1 MDKKEVAAILNDI
14 GTALELKGEN
24 PFKVRSYYNAAR
36 NIETIGEDINP
47 LAKEDRL
54 REIPGVGESIAEKIK
69 ELLATGK
76 MKYYEDLQ
84 KELPEGLFEMLRIP
98 GMGPKKIKAIWDELG
113 ITDVAALE
121 YACHENR
128 IAALPHFGE
137 RSQEKILEGIA
148 FIKKAQGR
156 YISSEI
162 REQAES
168 LENALKKDKNIIR
181 ISIAGSIRRRCETSK
196 DIDIVVSSKKPEEV
210 GEKFAAL
217 PQVATVTAQGE
228 TKVSVILKS
237 NVAADLR
244 IVDDRQFP
252 YALHHFTGSK
262 EHNVAMRGRAEKKFS
277 MKMNEYGLF
286 AVGKGKGGE
295 DKLIPCKDEA
305 EIFQKLGLAYIE
317 PELRENMGE
326 IEAAEKGKLPKLI
339 EEKDVRGVIHV
350 HTDYSDGLGSIK
362 EFTDAC
368 IKMGYEYMAV
378 ADHSATATYA
388 NGVDEKRLKKQHG
401 EIDALN
407 KKLKG
412 FKIFKSTEV
421 DILSD
426 GSLDYSKDALK
437 TFDFVIA
444 AVHAR
449 MPNKELEMTKAV
461 IKALENPYTSMLG
474 HPTGRLLLAREPFK
488 INIEKVIDACA
499 ANGVVIEINA
509 NPQRL
514 DLDWR
519 YVKRALEKDVKF
531 CICPDAHRI
540 NDINDIKYGVAAA
553 RKGWATKAD
562 VVNCLPAAKFLAAL
576 KRN

>member
-36 NIETIGEDINP
+36 NIETIGEDISL
-47 LAKEDRL
+47 LAREDRL
-54 REIPGVGESIAEKIK
+54 KDIPGVGESISEKIK
-69 ELLATGK
+69 ELVTTGR
-76 MKYYEDLQ
+76 MKYYEDLE

-98 GMGPKKIKAIWDELG
+98 GLGPKKIKALWDELG
-113 ITDVAALE
+113 ITNLAALE

-148 FIKKAQGR
+148 FVKKAQGR

-162 REQAES
+162 RAQAEA
-168 LENALKKDKNIIR
+168 LYDALKKDKNAIR

-196 DIDIVVSSKKPEEV
+196 DIDILVSSKKPEET
-210 GEKFAAL
+210 GKKFASL
-217 PQVATVTAQGE
+217 PQVATITAQGE
-228 TKVSVILKS
+228 TKVSVILKT
-237 NVAADLR
+237 NVASDLR
-244 IVDDRQFP
+244 IVDDKQFP

-262 EHNVAMRGRAEKKFS
+262 EHNVAMRGRAEKKFG

-295 DKLIPCKDEA
+295 DKLIPCKDET
-305 EIFQKLGLAYIE
+305 EIFRKLGLAYIE

-339 EEKDVRGVIHV
+339 EGKDVRGVIHV
-350 HTDYSDGLGSIK
+350 HTEHSDGLGTIK
-362 EFTDAC
+362 EIAEAC
-368 IKMGYEYMAV
+368 IKMGYEYLGV

-388 NGVDEKRLKKQHG
+388 NGISEARLPEQHKQ
-401 EIDALN
+401 IDALN
-407 KKLKG
+407 RKLKG
-412 FKIFKSTEV
+412 FKIFKSAEV

-426 GSLDYSKDALK
+426 GSLDYSKAALK
-437 TFDFVIA
+437 SFDFVIA

-461 IKALENPYTSMLG
+461 IKALENPFVSMLG
-474 HPTGRLLLAREPFK
+474 HPTGRLLLSREPFK
-488 INIEKVIDACA
+488 VNIEKVIDACA
-499 ANGVVIEINA
+499 ANGVVMEINA

-519 YVKRALEKDVKF
+519 YIKRAIEKGVKF
-531 CICPDAHRI
+531 CICPDAHHI
-540 NDINDIKYGVAAA
+540 DDIRDIRYGVATA

-562 VVNCLPAAKFLAAL
+562 VINCLPAAKFLPAL
-576 KRN
+576 TRK